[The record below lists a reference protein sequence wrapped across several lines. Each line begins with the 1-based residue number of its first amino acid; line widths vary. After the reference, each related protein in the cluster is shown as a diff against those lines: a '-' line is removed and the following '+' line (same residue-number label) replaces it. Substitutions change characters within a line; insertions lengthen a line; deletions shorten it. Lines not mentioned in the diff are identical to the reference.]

1 MKDIYRKLTEMQEK
15 SRLSVLATIIKQEG
29 PSPRGIGTKCL
40 ILDDGSFEGTIGGGV
55 LEAQTL
61 QAARKVFKTGLPI
74 RLAFSLKGVDVAG
87 TDMLCG
93 GDVEV
98 FLEPIPLKGETHL
111 LLFDKAMK
119 ITDQGGAGLLAAV
132 IDKRGWQKGA
142 VPRVFLEKN
151 GERTGS
157 LGGMHELED
166 ALWKKMDGILASAKP
181 CIVHLQDNA
190 NNQMDVF
197 VEPVVSNPVL
207 YVFGAGHVSRQIVPC
222 ASRVGFQVVVI
233 DDRRDFADTRHFP
246 DAKDVYQLP
255 FEGVMEKLPVHELS
269 YLVIVTR
276 GHMHDKNVLAQAL
289 KTKAAYIG
297 MIGSSQKRNIIYKK
311 LLEEGFTQKDLS
323 RVHSPIG
330 LDIGAETPEEIAVSI
345 VAELI
350 KVRAGR
356 MRIDD

>member
-1 MKDIYRKLTEMQEK
+1 MKDIYIKLTEMHEK
-15 SRLSVLATIIKQEG
+15 GRLSVLATIIKQAG

-61 QAARKVFKTGLPI
+61 QEARKVFKTGLPI
-74 RLAFSLKGVDVAG
+74 RLEFSLKGADVSG

-98 FLEPIPLKGETHL
+98 FLEPITPKGETHL
-111 LLFDKAMK
+111 LVFDKAMK
-119 ITDQGGAGLLAAV
+119 ITDRGGVGLLATV
-132 IDKRGWQKGA
+132 IDQREWQKGV

-157 LGGMHELED
+157 LAGMHELED
-166 ALWKKMDGILASAKP
+166 ALLKKMDGILTSTKP
-181 CIVHLQDNA
+181 CIVPLQDSA
-190 NNQMDVF
+190 KNQMDIF
-197 VEPVVSNPVL
+197 VEPVMSDPVL

-222 ASRVGFQVVVI
+222 ACRVGFQVVVI
-233 DDRRDFADTRHFP
+233 DDRPDFVDTAHFP
-246 DAKDVYQLP
+246 DARDVYQLP
-255 FEGVMEKLPVHELS
+255 FEGVMDRLPVHELS

-289 KTKAAYIG
+289 KTKAGYIG
-297 MIGSSQKRNIIYKK
+297 MIGSSRKRDIIYKK

-330 LDIGAETPEEIAVSI
+330 LDIGAETPEEIAISI

-350 KVRAGR
+350 KVRAGHK
-356 MRIDD
+356 RIND